1 MALNDR
7 MNVKTVPFKKKKE
20 DGFNKTAPQ
29 ATQQLKTLLNTVDML
44 K

>member
-1 MALNDR
+1 MSKLCHL
-7 MNVKTVPFKKKKE
+7 KKKKE